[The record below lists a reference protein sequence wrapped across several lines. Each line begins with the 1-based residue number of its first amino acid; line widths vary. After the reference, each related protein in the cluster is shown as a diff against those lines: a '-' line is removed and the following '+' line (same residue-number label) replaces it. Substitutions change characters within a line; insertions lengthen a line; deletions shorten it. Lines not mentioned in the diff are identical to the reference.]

1 MLGSYL
7 LDSRAQ
13 SPAESSGDARGVA
26 LTWLR
31 ATASYCA
38 KAGHGEPLGNG
49 EGGSPSCGHHG
60 AGMILDMPKARS
72 LCRLI
77 RPHLVRPESP
87 ATPTEVDDFLAAS
100 EAAAE
105 DQRHWQLRGPG
116 ELMERASGWW
126 QLLERLC
133 PGVQSPIVRDAP
145 YFEPEVFWE
154 GRRLLGYLLRAQQA
168 LAPWEFLSRAIEEI
182 QLLLWYSSMWS
193 FVRAPDEAFLGALQ
207 AIWNAREWDVVLEAR
222 KRAPGL
228 NAALGFEA
236 DASRATTEITL
247 DRDGG
252 IAVWRPTRRPIVLAE
267 MQDGTIERLRAGVR
281 EVIEGPFDRRG
292 WTTDLAYIGLAYRR
306 QGADFDAGYHELSAL
321 YESEEGEAASDA
333 FYEVLEVYCGD
344 GPPYLYEGWG

>member
-1 MLGSYL
+1 
-7 LDSRAQ
+7 
-13 SPAESSGDARGVA
+13 
-26 LTWLR
+26 
-31 ATASYCA
+31 
-38 KAGHGEPLGNG
+38 
-49 EGGSPSCGHHG
+49 
-60 AGMILDMPKARS
+60 MILDMPKARS

-77 RPHLVRPESP
+77 RPYLVRPESP
-87 ATPTEVDDFLAAS
+87 GSPTDVDAFLAAS
-100 EAAAE
+100 DGTAE
-105 DQRHWQLRGPG
+105 DQQQWQRRGPG

-145 YFEPEVFWE
+145 YYEEDVFWE
-154 GRRLLGYLLRAQQA
+154 GRRLLGYLLRAQRA
-168 LAPWEFLSRAIEEI
+168 MAPWEFLPRAIEEI
-182 QLLLWYSSMWS
+182 RRLLWYSCMCSLR
-193 FVRAPDEAFLGALQ
+193 FLPEGLLGAVQ
-207 AIWNAREWDVVLEAR
+207 AIWNARRWDVVLEAH

-292 WTTDLAYIGLAYRR
+292 WTTDLAYLGLAYRR

-321 YESEEGEAASDA
+321 YESEEGEAASDT